1 VVAAPL
7 NYVTKKTLEPNYQEY
22 SVWTKLEL
30 GPEMTIEKILELF
43 AVNYGKTLT
52 KISYKK
58 AVLYDEKLENKK

>member
-1 VVAAPL
+1 M
-7 NYVTKKTLEPNYQEY
+7 
-22 SVWTKLEL
+22 WTKLEL